1 MSYSVLIGCEES
13 GTLRD
18 LFLQGGFDAWSCDL
32 KPTRSPGPHYRMDV
46 RKALRRKDWDLFIV
60 HPDCTY
66 LTSSGLH
73 WNKRGAIVDG
83 RPRAELTE
91 EALQFVR
98 EMLDVDV
105 GHLSLENPQ
114 GCISTRIA
122 PASQYVQPYEYGD
135 NASKKTGLWLRRL
148 PLLKPR
154 LRDYVPPERL
164 VCKECGHANVYEAAF
179 EHGCGACMAEPAF
192 LLPRW
197 GNQTNSGQ
205 NKLAPGLNRARDRSV
220 TYAGI
225 GRAMVRIY
233 GAVLRGTSKRP
244 LVDCLADSA

>member
-1 MSYSVLIGCEES
+1 MTHNVLIGCEES

-18 LFLQGGFDAWSCDL
+18 LFLEAGFNAWSCDL
-32 KPTRSPGPHYRMDV
+32 KATRSPGPHYRMDV
-46 RKALRRKDWDLFIV
+46 RKALRKKPWDLFIV

-73 WNKRGAIVDG
+73 WNARGAMVDG

-91 EALQFVR
+91 EALDFVR
-98 EMLDVDV
+98 EMLSADVDRI
-105 GHLSLENPQ
+105 SLENPQ
-114 GCISTRIA
+114 GCISTRIV

-148 PLLKPR
+148 PLISPR
-154 LRDYVPPERL
+154 KDDYCPPERL
-164 VCKECGHANVYEAAF
+164 VCKDCGHANTYEAAF
-179 EHGCGACMAEPAF
+179 RHGCMNCFSEPDR

-197 GNQTNSGQ
+197 GNQTDSGQ
-205 NKLAPGLNRARDRSV
+205 NKLAPGENRARDRSV
-220 TYAGI
+220 TYTGI
-225 GRAMVRIY
+225 GKAMVRIY

-244 LVDCLADSA
+244 LVDCMNV